1 MKRIVFAFVM
11 LAFVFTFVGCAGMSR
26 TQQTTLSGAGIG
38 AAGGAILGAVVGGSP
53 LVGAAIGAGVG
64 GAAGYIV
71 GEQDSGYRR

>member
-1 MKRIVFAFVM
+1 MKRIVIVFVM

-71 GEQDSGYRR
+71 GEQGSGHR